1 MKWLVWM
8 VIFLAV
14 GFVIRQGRDKAS
26 LPSGQY
32 RYPPILVIVLVL
44 VGLGYSALAVL
55 VVVSMIQGNPTAS
68 TGLAVAFESAG
79 LVSFALAWYLAM
91 ERFTANE
98 GGFAYS
104 RVWGSGNFAWREVA
118 SVKYSP
124 AWKML
129 VIKTSYKRITLYPA
143 LLQNM
148 PELASLILRQAP
160 PHAIPEQTRGHLAA
174 WSHGA
179 LPSVWGG

>member
-1 MKWLVWM
+1 MKWLIWAV
-8 VIFLAV
+8 VFLAV
-14 GFVIRQGRDKAS
+14 GFVIRLGRDKS
-26 LPSGQY
+26 PLPSGQY
-32 RYPPILVIVLVL
+32 RYPPVLTAVL
-44 VGLGYSALAVL
+44 ALTGLGYSALAVL

-79 LVSFALAWYLAM
+79 LVSFALAWHFAM

-98 GGFAYS
+98 GGFAYA
-104 RVWGSGNFAWREVA
+104 RVWGNGNFAWREVV
-118 SVKYSP
+118 SVRYFP
-124 AWKML
+124 MWKML

-148 PELASLILRQAP
+148 PELASLILRHVP